1 MIPPHG
7 SSAGLSGVAQVFDN
21 YNHPIGSFHSNA
33 EASGAAFLSV
43 GFLPI
48 CRRGGFHVSFILE
61 GERLKFEF
69 HLL

>member
-1 MIPPHG
+1 MIPPLG

-21 YNHPIGSFHSNA
+21 SNHPVGSFHSIA
-33 EASGAAFLSV
+33 EVAGAALLSV

-48 CRRGGFHVSFILE
+48 FRRGGFLLSFILE